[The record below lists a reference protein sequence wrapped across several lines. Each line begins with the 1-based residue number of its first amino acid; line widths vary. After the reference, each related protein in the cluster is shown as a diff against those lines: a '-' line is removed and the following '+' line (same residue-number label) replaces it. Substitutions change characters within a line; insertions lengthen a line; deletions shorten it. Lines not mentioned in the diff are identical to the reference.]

1 MAKPKLIKR
10 VLRTEFNK
18 DNPLPEN
25 LLFLKNLRPH
35 YHAITTY
42 QEDGK
47 AMTVV
52 EYPVRRAAII
62 ADKLRSDDVENFD
75 ERTPRYNSPVGS
87 APPTAKLIKNIFE
100 KLNNCY
106 EAIPTAARKIKS
118 RNRRGGIG
126 PDGIDPSSEYIDEIK
141 KDPLKFIEY
150 IQNCIVNLAK
160 IERRYDRLL
169 DDHVTLAEQ
178 HGASTDEYEATIKA
192 ATEKHKADINEYQSM
207 IKEHKDA
214 NKILKDSI
222 KDHEASNRRS
232 EVLIASYKKDKKMS
246 LDDLHHIIAAQAERI
261 KRLESNVIS

>member
-75 ERTPRYNSPVGS
+75 ERTPR
-87 APPTAKLIKNIFE
+87 
-100 KLNNCY
+100 
-106 EAIPTAARKIKS
+106 
-118 RNRRGGIG
+118 
-126 PDGIDPSSEYIDEIK
+126 
-141 KDPLKFIEY
+141 
-150 IQNCIVNLAK
+150 
-160 IERRYDRLL
+160 
-169 DDHVTLAEQ
+169 
-178 HGASTDEYEATIKA
+178 
-192 ATEKHKADINEYQSM
+192 
-207 IKEHKDA
+207 
-214 NKILKDSI
+214 
-222 KDHEASNRRS
+222 
-232 EVLIASYKKDKKMS
+232 
-246 LDDLHHIIAAQAERI
+246 
-261 KRLESNVIS
+261 